1 VAKLCRPRCLLGA
14 LLQSGIALKLLLSA
28 NTSWYLWNFRASL
41 IKRLLVEGYQIV
53 IMAPPDSKMQ
63 DLTAMGCQ
71 CISFPVAGK
80 GTNIFR
86 EFWLFAKYLYY
97 LTSVK
102 PDVYISFTIKPVL
115 YGGLAARFLGIP
127 TIVTITGLGTVFIR
141 ETFLT
146 RLVERIYR
154 YSLLKAERV
163 LFQNQADRTEFV
175 TRNLVNVE
183 QTERVPGSGI
193 DIRQFFYQPPRLRSV
208 EEGMVFLMVAR
219 ILKDKGIFEF
229 VNAATRI
236 KKMHP
241 ATRFILAGSADS
253 DNQTAVSIS
262 QVELWHDTG
271 VIEYVGFVENIIRLV
286 GDADCVVLPSYREG
300 LSRSLLEALAVGRPI
315 VTTSVPGCAD
325 LVEDRVS
332 GFICAPRNVDDLVMK
347 IEQFIELN
355 MQERENMG
363 LAGRLRAEREFAE
376 GIVLQQYSQI
386 VDRIVKKTTQA
397 RK

>member
-1 VAKLCRPRCLLGA
+1 M
-14 LLQSGIALKLLLSA
+14 
-28 NTSWYLWNFRASL
+28 
-41 IKRLLVEGYQIV
+41 

-71 CISFPVAGK
+71 CISIPVAGK

-115 YGGLAARFLGIP
+115 YGGLAARFLGVP

-219 ILKDKGIFEF
+219 ILKDKGIL
-229 VNAATRI
+229 T
-236 KKMHP
+236 P
-241 ATRFILAGSADS
+241 
-253 DNQTAVSIS
+253 
-262 QVELWHDTG
+262 VECTG
-271 VIEYVGFVENIIRLV
+271 DL
-286 GDADCVVLPSYREG
+286 
-300 LSRSLLEALAVGRPI
+300 
-315 VTTSVPGCAD
+315 
-325 LVEDRVS
+325 LVER
-332 GFICAPRNVDDLVMK
+332 L
-347 IEQFIELN
+347 
-355 MQERENMG
+355 EN
-363 LAGRLRAEREFAE
+363 AGISIDTKNL
-376 GIVLQQYSQI
+376 
-386 VDRIVKKTTQA
+386 
-397 RK
+397 

>member
-1 VAKLCRPRCLLGA
+1 M
-14 LLQSGIALKLLLSA
+14 
-28 NTSWYLWNFRASL
+28 
-41 IKRLLVEGYQIV
+41 

-397 RK
+397 R